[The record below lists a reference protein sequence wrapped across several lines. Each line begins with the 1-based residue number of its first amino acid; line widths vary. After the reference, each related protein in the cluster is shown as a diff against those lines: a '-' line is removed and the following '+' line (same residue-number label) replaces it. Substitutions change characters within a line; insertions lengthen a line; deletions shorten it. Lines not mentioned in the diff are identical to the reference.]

1 MSILNFKL
9 LKYLFFYTQDT
20 VTYSVNQNASGSDGQ
35 YVFIN
40 PTTGVVT
47 IAKMFKKEARS
58 EYLVC

>member
-1 MSILNFKL
+1 MT
-9 LKYLFFYTQDT
+9 YL
-20 VTYSVNQNASGSDGQ
+20 VNQNASGSDGQ

-47 IAKMFKKEARS
+47 IAKMFKKEARV